1 MNSLRLLYVRVSF
14 VIDIVFH
21 MAITL
26 LLGILAV
33 WFTVGLL
40 DIVMFYVNDVFYR
53 DMAIYKKI
61 PVLMM
66 LIFFPSVFA
75 YKMVRFVFNI
85 PTEIKE
91 YVTLTKEVTGF
102 KIQGIIKNNKEN
114 NNDKKTTDI
123 F

>member
-14 VIDIVFH
+14 VIDIVFYT
-21 MAITL
+21 AITL

-66 LIFFPSVFA
+66 LVFFPSVFT

-85 PTEIKE
+85 PSEMKE
-91 YVTLTKEVTGF
+91 YVKITKEVTGF
-102 KIQGIIKNNKEN
+102 KIQGIIKKQQGE
-114 NNDKKTTDI
+114 
-123 F
+123 